1 MPRSRASA
9 GLFWI
14 LLCAAGLLPG
24 GGAGAQTEEEQARA
38 ELEQLQQQIE
48 LVSRELASART
59 QLSDQQEQ
67 LRSAELRLG
76 QLQQEISAN
85 LAAIAATEAELETLG
100 ERQLELE
107 QARDAQQVR
116 IGTELRAAWQMG
128 QQGTLKVLL
137 NQESPHT
144 VARAMAYYR
153 YFFHAR
159 NNLVAEYRTT
169 LEELAAVRAQ
179 SETAAAELLAQQ
191 ATLEAQQREVLASRQ
206 EREQL
211 IAALA
216 ASISSQDEE
225 LAQLQRDRQE
235 LEELL
240 QAIEQAMVEL
250 QLPESYQ
257 PFASTRG
264 TLAWPVDGRRG
275 NSFGSSR
282 GAGGMRWHGINLAAD
297 EGTAVRAIHHGRVV
311 YADWLRGSG
320 LLLILDHGDGYM
332 SLYAHNQSLL
342 KEVGQWVA
350 PGTPISTV
358 GNSGGLDQAGL
369 YFEIRKDG
377 KPVDPVVWC
386 R

>member
-1 MPRSRASA
+1 MPRSRATAALSR
-9 GLFWI
+9 
-14 LLCAAGLLPG
+14 LLLWACLLAAGS
-24 GGAGAQTEEEQARA
+24 AGAQTEEEQARA
-38 ELEQLQQQIE
+38 ELEQLQQQIA
-48 LVSRELASART
+48 LVSRELESART

-67 LRSAELRLG
+67 LRAAELRLG
-76 QLQQEISAN
+76 QLQREISAN
-85 LAAIAATEAELETLG
+85 LAAITTTENEIKALEA
-100 ERQLELE
+100 RQQELE

-137 NQESPHT
+137 SQESPHT

-159 NNLVAEYRTT
+159 NNLVADYRAT
-169 LEELAAVRAQ
+169 LEELIAVRAR
-179 SETAAAELLAQQ
+179 SEAAAEELLAQQ
-191 ATLEAQQREVLASRQ
+191 AALEAQRQEVLASRQ
-206 EREQL
+206 EREQV
-211 IAALA
+211 IASLA
-216 ASISSQDEE
+216 ASISSQDQE
-225 LAQLQRDRQE
+225 LQQLQRDRQE

-240 QAIEQAMVEL
+240 EAIAQAVVEL
-250 QLPESYQ
+250 QLPEDYQ
-257 PFASTRG
+257 PFASVRG

-275 NSFGSSR
+275 NSFGASR

-342 KEVGQWVA
+342 KDVGEWVA

-358 GNSGGLDQAGL
+358 GNSGGLDQYGL

>member
-1 MPRSRASA
+1 MPRRRATAPLSR
-9 GLFWI
+9 
-14 LLCAAGLLPG
+14 LLLGACLLAAGS
-24 GGAGAQTEEEQARA
+24 ASAQTEEEQARA
-38 ELEQLQQQIE
+38 DLEQLQQQIE

-67 LRSAELRLG
+67 LRAAELRLG
-76 QLQQEISAN
+76 QLQREISAN
-85 LAAIAATEAELETLG
+85 LEAIATTEDELNVLG
-100 ERQLELE
+100 ARQQELE
-107 QARDAQQVR
+107 QARDTQQVR

-137 NQESPHT
+137 SQESPHT

-159 NNLVAEYRTT
+159 NNLVAEYRAT
-169 LEELAAVRAQ
+169 LEELIAVRAR
-179 SETAAAELLAQQ
+179 SEAAAEELLAQR
-191 ATLEAQQREVLASRQ
+191 AALEAQRQEVLASRQ

-211 IAALA
+211 IASLA
-216 ASISSQDEE
+216 ASISSQDQE
-225 LAQLQRDRQE
+225 LQQLQRDRQE

-240 QAIEQAMVEL
+240 EAIARAVVEL
-250 QLPESYQ
+250 QLPEDYQ
-257 PFASTRG
+257 PFASVRG

-275 NSFGSSR
+275 NSFGASR
-282 GAGGMRWHGINLAAD
+282 GTGSMRWHGINLAAE

-342 KEVGQWVA
+342 KEVGEWVA

-358 GNSGGLDQAGL
+358 GNSGGLDQYGL

-377 KPVDPVVWC
+377 RPVDPVVWC

>member
-1 MPRSRASA
+1 MPRRRATS
-9 GLFWI
+9 G
-14 LLCAAGLLPG
+14 LLCLLCCLLAAN
-24 GGAGAQTEEEQARA
+24 GAGAQTEEEQARA
-38 ELEQLQQQIE
+38 DLEQLQQRIE
-48 LVSRELASART
+48 LVSQELVSARSR
-59 QLSDQQEQ
+59 LSEEQEQ
-67 LRSAELRLG
+67 LRAAELRLG
-76 QLQQEISAN
+76 ELQQEIGEN
-85 LAAIAATEAELETLG
+85 IAAITATEAELKALG
-100 ERQLELE
+100 ERQQELE
-107 QARDAQQVR
+107 QARDSQQVR

-137 NQESPHT
+137 SQESPHT

-159 NNLVAEYRTT
+159 NELVSQYRAT
-169 LEELAAVRAQ
+169 LEELAAVRSR
-179 SETAAAELLAQQ
+179 SETAASRLLAQQ
-191 ATLEAQQREVLASRQ
+191 ATLQAQRQEVLASRQ

-211 IAALA
+211 IASLA

-225 LAQLQRDRQE
+225 LQQLQRDRQE

-240 QAIEQAMVEL
+240 EAIARAVVEL
-250 QLPESYQ
+250 QLPEDYQ
-257 PFASTRG
+257 DFASTRG
-264 TLAWPVDGRRG
+264 ELAWPVDGRRD

-342 KEVGQWVA
+342 KEVGEWVA

-358 GNSGGLDQAGL
+358 GNSGGLDRAGL

>member
-1 MPRSRASA
+1 MPRLRATA
-9 GLFWI
+9 GLVWI
-14 LLCAAGLLPG
+14 LVCLGLLAT
-24 GGAGAQTEEEQARA
+24 GGARAQTEAEQARA
-38 ELEQLQQQIE
+38 ELEQLQRQIE
-48 LVSRELASART
+48 LVSKELASART
-59 QLSDQQEQ
+59 RLSDQQEQ
-67 LRSAELRLG
+67 LRAAELRLG
-76 QLQQEISAN
+76 QLQREISAN
-85 LAAIAATEAELETLG
+85 LAAIAATEAELATLRAR
-100 ERQLELE
+100 EEELA
-107 QARDAQQVR
+107 QARDRQQVR

-137 NQESPHT
+137 SQESPHT

-159 NNLVAEYRTT
+159 NNLVAEYRAT
-169 LEELAAVRAQ
+169 LEQLAAVRSR
-179 SETAAAELLAQQ
+179 SEAAAAELSAQQ
-191 ATLEAQQREVLASRQ
+191 ATLQAQQQEVLASRQ
-206 EREQL
+206 QREQL
-211 IAALA
+211 IATLA
-216 ASISSQDEE
+216 ASISSQDDR
-225 LAQLQRDRQE
+225 LQQLQRDRQE

-240 QAIEQAMVEL
+240 EAIEQAVVEL
-250 QLPESYQ
+250 QLPEDYQ

-275 NSFGSSR
+275 NSFGASR

-297 EGTAVRAIHHGRVV
+297 AGTAVRAIHHGRVV

-342 KEVGQWVA
+342 KEVGEWVA

-358 GNSGGLDQAGL
+358 GNSGGLDRAGL

-377 KPVDPVVWC
+377 KPVDPVAWMGS
-386 R
+386 

>member
-9 GLFWI
+9 ALFRI
-14 LLCAAGLLPG
+14 LLCAGLLAAG
-24 GGAGAQTEEEQARA
+24 SAGAQTDEEKARA

-48 LVSRELASART
+48 LVSRELASTRS

-67 LRSAELRLG
+67 LRAAELRLG
-76 QLQQEISAN
+76 QLQREISAN
-85 LAAIAATEAELETLG
+85 QAAIAATEEELEGLK
-100 ERQLELE
+100 ERQQELE
-107 QARDAQQVR
+107 RARDAQQVR

-137 NQESPHT
+137 SQESPHT

-153 YFFHAR
+153 YFFRAR
-159 NNLVAEYRTT
+159 NELVADYRAT
-169 LEELAAVRAQ
+169 LEELAAVRTR
-179 SETAAAELLAQQ
+179 SEAAAAELLAQR
-191 ATLEAQQREVLASRQ
+191 ATLEEQQQEVLASRR

-211 IAALA
+211 IATLA
-216 ASISSQDEE
+216 ASVSTQDEE
-225 LAQLQRDRQE
+225 LQQLQRDRQE

-240 QAIEQAMVEL
+240 QAIEQAVVEL
-250 QLPESYQ
+250 QLPEDYQ
-257 PFASTRG
+257 PFASARG
-264 TLAWPVDGRRG
+264 TLAWPVEGRRR

-297 EGTAVRAIHHGRVV
+297 EGSAVRAIHHGRVV
-311 YADWLRGSG
+311 FADWLRGSG

-358 GNSGGLDQAGL
+358 GNSGGLDRAGL

-377 KPVDPVVWC
+377 KPLDPVVWC